1 MTRRF
6 TLFGVFLAVFGVVGV
21 SRATPPTP
29 PIHVQA
35 TFKTGEA
42 AAGVL
47 TIEAKANQ
55 SVSGVRVFV
64 TMPAGFAL
72 KALDGLSMDA
82 KQTSKER
89 MEYSRVLTKAIE
101 RGGVASASIELSAG
115 EAGER
120 ETFEVEVR
128 VVALTDT
135 GETAV
140 GHASLFA
147 TVKEGRLVVQ
157 TPREFQRELRIAA
170 EKIVQENARK
180 EPGLT
185 VESVLPERVI
195 RLDEAAVREAETK
208 GEPNALQVL
217 PSGLNSIERQS
228 FVDRSR
234 EAQAELD
241 PLTVRGRAFFRDQDG
256 VLQPLVNATVRIMDD
271 DFGPDEHITSTITGW
286 DGRFSTVINNSDG
299 LFQNGR
305 DIYIRILT
313 SNSRFQME
321 DCSYWPDWTW
331 AWRADDGSNLADGTI
346 VDFGS
351 FSLGGD
357 TNALR
362 AAMVFQR
369 MNTAWNHMT
378 SVGGQDPGFVDGCYP
393 ESDSHYNSFW
403 GAIYIASDDFDSRDT
418 IVHEYGHAIQDNAQ
432 FLYQSAGGS
441 HTFCGLT
448 NQEQAFNEG
457 WATFVALDVFPDNRY
472 NWNPGDSGREL
483 ENFSCSNSASTAT
496 GFRDEGRV
504 AAALID
510 LRDAANDCANGC
522 GSTCDANAANRV
534 TLQTIWRDA
543 MWGTIG
549 FATNDAFEFWRELCP
564 VLTTTQRPLAVNIFD
579 FNCIDVASCVVSSA
593 ALAQV
598 GHGGVLEDKDVY
610 PALIR
615 LRDELK
621 KTEAGRRLLEI
632 FFRMAPT
639 LMEQAEKSSQTKDAL
654 AGLRTRFAL
663 AATWLTD
670 EKGRYESEIPVTEE
684 FLREYDVA
692 VRQISA
698 AGGEGA
704 SDLSVIRQV
713 LETLE
718 GRSVAEVR
726 AKLGAVGKK

>member
-1 MTRRF
+1 MRRF
-6 TLFGVFLAVFGVVGV
+6 TLFGVFMAVFWVVGI
-21 SRATPPTP
+21 SWATPPTP
-29 PIHVQA
+29 PIQVQT
-35 TFKTGEA
+35 TFKPGEA

-47 TIEAKANQ
+47 TIEAKAHQ
-55 SVSGVRVFV
+55 SVSGIRVLV
-64 TMPAGFAL
+64 SMPTGFAL
-72 KALDGLSMDA
+72 KALDGLSMEA

-89 MEYSRVLTKAIE
+89 MEYSLVLAKPIE
-101 RGGVASASIELSAG
+101 RGGAAFTAIELSAG
-115 EAGER
+115 QAGDRGTSEI
-120 ETFEVEVR
+120 EVR

-135 GETAV
+135 GGTAV

-157 TPREFQRELRIAA
+157 TPKEFQRELRIAA
-170 EKIVQENARK
+170 EKTVQENVRK

-195 RLDEAAVREAETK
+195 KLDEAAIREADAK
-208 GEPNALQVL
+208 GDPNALQVL
-217 PSGLNSIERQS
+217 PSGLNSIEQEA

-234 EAQAELD
+234 EVEAELD
-241 PLTVRGRAFFRDQDG
+241 PLTVRGRAFFVDLDG
-256 VLQPLVNATVRIMDD
+256 VLRPLVNATVRIMDD

-313 SNSRFQME
+313 SNSRFRME
-321 DCSYWPDWTW
+321 DCTLFPDWTW

-351 FSLGGD
+351 FSLAGS
-357 TNALR
+357 TNGLR
-362 AAMVFQR
+362 AAMIFQR
-369 MNTAWNHMT
+369 LNSAWTHFT
-378 SVGGQDPGFVDGCYP
+378 SVGAQDPGFVDGCYP
-393 ESDSHYNSFW
+393 ESSSHYNTFW
-403 GAIYIASDDFDSRDT
+403 GDIYISGDDFDSRDT
-418 IVHEYGHAIQDNAQ
+418 IVHEWGHAIQDKAQ
-432 FLYQSAGGS
+432 PFYESSGGE

-448 NQEQAFNEG
+448 TKEQAFNEG
-457 WATFVALDVFPDNRY
+457 WATFVALDVFPDNHY
-472 NWNPGDSGREL
+472 NWNPGDTGREL
-483 ENFSCSNSASTAT
+483 ESYFCGGSASTAA

-510 LRDAANDCANGC
+510 LRDATNDCANGC

-534 TLQTIWRDA
+534 TLPTIWRDA

-564 VLTTTQRPLAVNIFD
+564 VLSATQRPLAVNIFD
-579 FNCIDVASCVVSSA
+579 YNCLDVTSCVVLSEV
-593 ALAQV
+593 LAQV
-598 GHGGVLEDKDVY
+598 RQGVVLDDKDVY

-621 KTEAGRRLLEI
+621 KTEAGGQLVQA
-632 FFRMAPT
+632 FFRMVPALT
-639 LMEQAEKSSQTKDAL
+639 EHAEKSSEAKEAL
-654 AGLRTRFAL
+654 AGLSTRFAL

-670 EKGRYESEIPVTEE
+670 EKGRYESEIPVTGE
-684 FLREYDVA
+684 FLRDYDVA
-692 VRQISA
+692 VRQISE

-704 SDLSVIRQV
+704 SDLSVLRDV
-713 LETLE
+713 LESLE

-726 AKLGAVGKK
+726 AKLAAVGKK